1 MRKRKIAT
9 GLMSLLALAFAS
21 APVNADR
28 HNYNQWASM
37 EFKQWYFTPKWY
49 YYSWYTEYILG
60 VPVRVPGLG
69 IHDNGPGGVGI
80 GDHYVD
86 EIWRQMTPL
95 RIVSVT
101 EHALETGQNK
111 DETEEWND
119 VYQKD
124 LLTIADRNLDAGY
137 SITNDRRN
145 DLIENVDGYAT
156 IISDYEKERV
166 KEEKERI
173 LSNVK
178 VIRNTHMDNAKKI
191 AAYERESDSLEQL
204 VRGEKLIALLNLTNQ
219 IIKGGK

>member
-37 EFKQWYFTPKWY
+37 EFKQWHFTPTWY
-49 YYSWYTEYILG
+49 YYSWYTRYVLG
-60 VPVRVPGLG
+60 IPITLPGLG
-69 IHDNGPGGVGI
+69 IHDSGPGGIGL

-86 EIWRQMTPL
+86 ERWRRMTPL
-95 RIVSVT
+95 RNVSVA
-101 EHALETGQNK
+101 EHTLETERNK
-111 DETEEWND
+111 KETEEWND

-124 LLTIADRNLDAGY
+124 MLTIADRNLDAGY

>member
-1 MRKRKIAT
+1 M
-9 GLMSLLALAFAS
+9 
-21 APVNADR
+21 
-28 HNYNQWASM
+28 
-37 EFKQWYFTPKWY
+37 
-49 YYSWYTEYILG
+49 
-60 VPVRVPGLG
+60 
-69 IHDNGPGGVGI
+69 
-80 GDHYVD
+80 
-86 EIWRQMTPL
+86 
-95 RIVSVT
+95 
-101 EHALETGQNK
+101 
-111 DETEEWND
+111 
-119 VYQKD
+119 
-124 LLTIADRNLDAGY
+124 LTIADRNLDAGY